1 MRVIDVDDLEKMSP
15 VFRGKGGH
23 KRAELFMRL
32 FSIDKVNEVY
42 NNSSSYS
49 GADFAARLLNDL
61 GIDYM
66 IGFADRL
73 ETLPEG
79 AFITVSN
86 HPYGGIDGII
96 LIDIMAGIRSD
107 YKLMVNK
114 ALSLVKTMK
123 ENFIT
128 VTPMFSKKKGITGTT
143 IHGFRETVKS
153 LKNGHPVGFF
163 PSGAVSDFSL
173 KEMRV
178 RDRNWQKSILHII
191 HSMKVPVLPIRFFDT
206 NSSFFYFL
214 GLINWQIRSLRLPYE
229 LFNKT
234 ERKPRIGIGNI
245 ISVEE
250 QEQFGDF
257 ASLGVYLRKAIYE
270 MPVPKSFV
278 PRTKLNLDEVK
289 NT

>member
-1 MRVIDVDDLEKMSP
+1 MRVIDVDELEKLSP
-15 VFRGKGGH
+15 VFRGEKGH

-61 GIDYM
+61 GIDYI
-66 IGFADRL
+66 IGNADRL
-73 ETLPEG
+73 EALPEG

-114 ALSLVKTMK
+114 MLSLVKTMK

-128 VTPMFSKKKGITGTT
+128 VTPMFTKKKGITGTT
-143 IHGFRETVKS
+143 IHGFRETVMS
-153 LKNGHPVGFF
+153 LQNGHPVGFF
-163 PSGAVSDFSL
+163 PSGAVSDFTL
-173 KEMRV
+173 KDFRV
-178 RDRNWQKSILHII
+178 RDRKWQTSILRLI
-191 HSMKVPVLPIRFFDT
+191 HSMKVPVLPIRFFDA
-206 NSSFFYFL
+206 NSRFFYFL
-214 GLINWQIRSLRLPYE
+214 GLINWQIRSLRMPFE

-234 ERKPRIGIGNI
+234 KKKPRIGIGNI

-250 QEQFGDF
+250 QERFGDF
-257 ASLGVYLRKAIYE
+257 VSLGAFLRKSIYE